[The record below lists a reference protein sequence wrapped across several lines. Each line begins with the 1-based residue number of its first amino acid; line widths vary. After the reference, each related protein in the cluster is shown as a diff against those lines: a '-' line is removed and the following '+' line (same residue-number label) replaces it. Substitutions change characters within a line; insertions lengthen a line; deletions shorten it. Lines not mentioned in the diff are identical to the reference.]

1 MSEIKYE
8 ILQNIGVLSKSASG
22 WAKEL
27 NLISWNDR
35 EPKYD
40 LRDWSADHQKMGKGV
55 TLSKE
60 ELLTERVAEQQHR
73 PVTQLPHSIK
83 ILLMG
88 QFHPLSFLIH
98 PLSHACI
105 IRPSYSMDKQ

>member
-8 ILQNIGVLSKSASG
+8 IVKKIGTLSTTASG

-35 EPKYD
+35 DAKYD
-40 LRDWSADHQKMGKGV
+40 IREWSADGGKMGKGI

-60 ELLTERVAEQQHR
+60 ELLALKE
-73 PVTQLPHSIK
+73 LLNK
-83 ILLMG
+83 IEL
-88 QFHPLSFLIH
+88 
-98 PLSHACI
+98 
-105 IRPSYSMDKQ
+105 

>member
-8 ILQNIGVLSKSASG
+8 IIKNIGVLSKSSSG

-40 LRDWSADHQKMGKGV
+40 LRDWSADREKMGKGV
-55 TLSKE
+55 TLSRE
-60 ELLTERVAEQQHR
+60 ELIALKE
-73 PVTQLPHSIK
+73 
-83 ILLMG
+83 LLNTVD
-88 QFHPLSFLIH
+88 L
-98 PLSHACI
+98 
-105 IRPSYSMDKQ
+105 